1 MLREIPA
8 KMSDKKQDNP
18 RMDWESKDL
27 NASFRRFKEHA
38 EFMFKGPLSGKSEEV
53 RCNYLMLV
61 GDKGRHIYST
71 WKLAAGDE
79 KKLKTYDKFGEY
91 CKPKSNKI
99 YNRYLFKSRVQKENE
114 TFEQF
119 VTELKTLMKDCEYP
133 PEIQNEQ
140 IRDHIVF
147 GVR

>member
-27 NASFRRFKEHA
+27 NASFRRLKEHA

-53 RCNYLMLV
+53 RCNYLMLWV

-71 WKLAAGDE
+71 WKLAAGQGQ
-79 KKLKTYDKFGEY
+79 L
-91 CKPKSNKI
+91 
-99 YNRYLFKSRVQKENE
+99 
-114 TFEQF
+114 
-119 VTELKTLMKDCEYP
+119 
-133 PEIQNEQ
+133 
-140 IRDHIVF
+140 
-147 GVR
+147 